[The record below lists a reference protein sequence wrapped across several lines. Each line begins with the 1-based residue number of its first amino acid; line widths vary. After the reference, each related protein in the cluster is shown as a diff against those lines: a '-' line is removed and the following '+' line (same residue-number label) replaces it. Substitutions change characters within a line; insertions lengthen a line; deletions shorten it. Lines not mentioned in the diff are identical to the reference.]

1 MTKERPAVASSHGAA
16 DGQVR
21 LRLSP
26 LASLIVRTRWFR
38 DLSGLTVRPT
48 GSVWSRPS
56 ATQPSN
62 PASDEDGPQP
72 KPLDPD
78 ELRIIRRNALLSV
91 LMRSGERWG
100 R

>member
-1 MTKERPAVASSHGAA
+1 MTKEQHASTSSRSAPGA
-16 DGQVR
+16 QIH

-38 DLSGLTVRPT
+38 NLSGLAVCPA
-48 GSVWSRPS
+48 GSVWSGPS

-72 KPLDPD
+72 NPLDPD

>member
-1 MTKERPAVASSHGAA
+1 MTKEKTAEVSSRSAA
-16 DGQVR
+16 NGQVR

-38 DLSGLTVRPT
+38 NLSGLAVRPA

-56 ATQPSN
+56 ATQPSDRTSGDN
-62 PASDEDGPQP
+62 RQAE
-72 KPLDPD
+72 PLDPD

-91 LMRSGERWG
+91 LMRSSGGWG